1 MTDKDQDGTPL
12 AEDILS
18 TDGLP
23 IHELEDNLD
32 EEAEFEEQETDEV
45 PSAGSGRRFGFGR
58 GDRSAEREDRPH
70 AGSVRESHERVH
82 IDDRPSAIY
91 ALLCAGALL
100 GVLAFSWVGGVLPKS
115 VGPTL
120 TPLVVPT
127 SQATVSSSASAS
139 LAPSVSASASVGAS
153 ASAAP

>member
-82 IDDRPSAIY
+82 IDDRPSAIF
-91 ALLCAGALL
+91 ALLCAGLL
-100 GVLAFSWVGGVLPKS
+100 IGVLALSWVGGMLPKP
-115 VGPTL
+115 VGPAL
-120 TPLVVPT
+120 SPLVVPT
-127 SQATVSSSASAS
+127 AQASSSA
-139 LAPSVSASASVGAS
+139 APSANGSSVVSPGPSASVK
-153 ASAAP
+153 

>member
-12 AEDILS
+12 AEEILS

-32 EEAEFEEQETDEV
+32 EEAEFEEEETDEV

-58 GDRSAEREDRPH
+58 GDHPAEHEERPH

-82 IDDRPSAIY
+82 IDDRASAVF
-91 ALLCAGALL
+91 ALVCAGVLIGL
-100 GVLAFSWVGGVLPKS
+100 LAFSWLGGMLPKP

-120 TPLVVPT
+120 APLVVPT
-127 SQATVSSSASAS
+127 AQASSSA
-139 LAPSVSASASVGAS
+139 APSASAGSSVVSPAPS
-153 ASAAP
+153 AS

>member
-12 AEDILS
+12 SEEILS
-18 TDGLP
+18 TDGLA

-32 EEAEFEEQETDEV
+32 EEAEFEEEETDEI

-82 IDDRPSAIY
+82 IDDRASAVF
-91 ALLCAGALL
+91 AFLCAAALI
-100 GVLAFSWVGGVLPKS
+100 GVLALSWVGGMLPKS
-115 VGPTL
+115 AAPAL
-120 TPLVVPT
+120 SPLVVPT
-127 SQATVSSSASAS
+127 AQASSSA
-139 LAPSVSASASVGAS
+139 APSASAGSSVVSPAPS
-153 ASAAP
+153 AS

>member
-12 AEDILS
+12 AEEILS

-58 GDRSAEREDRPH
+58 GDHPAEHDEKPH
-70 AGSVRESHERVH
+70 AGSVRESHERVR
-82 IDDRPSAIY
+82 IDDRASAVF
-91 ALLCAGALL
+91 ALLCAGILVGA
-100 GVLAFSWVGGVLPKS
+100 LAFAWVGGVLPKS
-115 VGPTL
+115 VGPTIA
-120 TPLVVPT
+120 PLVVPT
-127 SQATVSSSASAS
+127 YQASSSAAPSAVVSPVVSPAPSAS
-139 LAPSVSASASVGAS
+139 
-153 ASAAP
+153 

>member
-1 MTDKDQDGTPL
+1 MTDKDQDGAPE
-12 AEDILS
+12 AEEILS

-58 GDRSAEREDRPH
+58 GDRSVEREEKPH

-82 IDDRPSAIY
+82 IDDRASAVF
-91 ALLCAGALL
+91 ALLCAGLL
-100 GVLAFSWVGGVLPKS
+100 IGVLAFAWIGGMLPKS
-115 VGPTL
+115 AGPTL
-120 TPLVVPT
+120 APLVVPT
-127 SQATVSSSASAS
+127 SQATPTAAPSASAS
-139 LAPSVSASASVGAS
+139 IAPSASVK
-153 ASAAP
+153 